1 VRRAATSFINAASVL
16 SIGKRQLCDSRRTT
30 RPRVLTFRIV
40 SFALGAALLCSG
52 VRVGAAAA
60 GGEWRAQAGT
70 VPYPPGVPP
79 ILLGVS
85 WYPEQWPESRWE
97 EDLRLMEAA
106 HIHMVRVGEFA
117 WSRIEPAE
125 GTYDLDWL
133 DRAIA
138 LAAKHHMVVVIGTP
152 TDAPPAW
159 MTKKYPDI
167 LRVDIDGRPDE
178 HGMRRQF
185 SYTSPRYTEICRSVA
200 EKLATRFGHNPNVV
214 GWQIGNEFSFDS
226 YDSYTRRQ
234 FQQWLKARYKTLD
247 VLNEHW
253 TTAYWSQTYDAWD
266 EIPLEDTSGNPGL
279 LLDHKRF
286 VSDVWRD
293 FAQNQVT
300 VIRAHADPR
309 QFITTNIGGLGWSD
323 HWDHY
328 VVTKDL
334 DLAAWDDY
342 VGQGHLDGYK
352 DGAMHDLIRG
362 LKQKNFWVM
371 ETQPGFVNWAPVSNS
386 LNKGEVRLM
395 AWEAVGH
402 GADAVAYWQWRS
414 ALNGEEQYHGDLVGP
429 DGTPVP
435 VYEEIEQIGREFET
449 AAPALQGTSPV
460 SEVAILHSYDSR
472 WAIDFQLQNQN
483 YDQEQVLLDYYRPL
497 LDLAHS
503 IDIVNPNVPLDRY
516 KLVVAPDLNVI
527 PDELGRHLLD
537 YVENGGH
544 LVLGPRSGMKD
555 AFNALDVRR
564 QPGPLVD
571 SLGGRVEQFY
581 AIENGVPVSGQWGNG
596 SASIWA
602 EQLSARAGDVQVLMR
617 YGASNGWL
625 DQQPAAITRSVGKG
639 SITYIGALLDP
650 TLMSAA
656 AQWMVETSGVRKIFG
671 PIPKG
676 VEVCQRKG
684 NGRTIFILLNHGE
697 TPAQV
702 GLPRSMSDLL
712 HENVVVSAITLPPD
726 GAAVLEDR

>member
-1 VRRAATSFINAASVL
+1 
-16 SIGKRQLCDSRRTT
+16 
-30 RPRVLTFRIV
+30 
-40 SFALGAALLCSG
+40 
-52 VRVGAAAA
+52 
-60 GGEWRAQAGT
+60 
-70 VPYPPGVPP
+70 
-79 ILLGVS
+79 
-85 WYPEQWPESRWE
+85 
-97 EDLRLMEAA
+97 
-106 HIHMVRVGEFA
+106 
-117 WSRIEPAE
+117 
-125 GTYDLDWL
+125 
-133 DRAIA
+133 
-138 LAAKHHMVVVIGTP
+138 
-152 TDAPPAW
+152 
-159 MTKKYPDI
+159 
-167 LRVDIDGRPDE
+167 
-178 HGMRRQF
+178 
-185 SYTSPRYTEICRSVA
+185 
-200 EKLATRFGHNPNVV
+200 
-214 GWQIGNEFSFDS
+214 
-226 YDSYTRRQ
+226 
-234 FQQWLKARYKTLD
+234 
-247 VLNEHW
+247 
-253 TTAYWSQTYDAWD
+253 
-266 EIPLEDTSGNPGL
+266 
-279 LLDHKRF
+279 
-286 VSDVWRD
+286 
-293 FAQNQVT
+293 
-300 VIRAHADPR
+300 
-309 QFITTNIGGLGWSD
+309 
-323 HWDHY
+323 
-328 VVTKDL
+328 
-334 DLAAWDDY
+334 
-342 VGQGHLDGYK
+342 
-352 DGAMHDLIRG
+352 
-362 LKQKNFWVM
+362 
-371 ETQPGFVNWAPVSNS
+371 
-386 LNKGEVRLM
+386 M